1 MATLVDHQIKALAL
15 KGESPLIAPFAWD
28 QLNPASY
35 DVLLGGTI
43 LVEPE
48 VPSSSRVWRQVDIS
62 RAPYRLK
69 PGQFILAST
78 VEYIHLPDD
87 VEATFCLKSSRG
99 RDGFDHALAGFC
111 DPGFR
116 GQVTLELKNAN
127 QYHKLMIQ
135 AGMRIGQLRFARLED
150 IPARGYDQ
158 TGRYNGQI
166 GPTAAL
172 V

>member
-15 KGESPLIAPFAWD
+15 QSESPLIAPFNCS

-35 DVLLGGTI
+35 DVLLGDII
-43 LVEPE
+43 LVEPK
-48 VPSSSRVWRQVDIS
+48 VPSEPRVWKRVDIS
-62 RAPYRLK
+62 STPYMLS

-78 VEYIHLPDD
+78 VEYIYLPND

-127 QYHKLMIQ
+127 QYHALVIQ
-135 AGMRIGQLRFARLED
+135 AGMRVGQLRFARLED

-172 V
+172 A